1 MTTNS
6 YLIKEVTFI
15 SVITAFDIIESFTLV
30 GLATQHEELHPL
42 LLFYTVTIFMT
53 VRESRAFILSM
64 SNSST

>member
-15 SVITAFDIIESFTLV
+15 SVITAFYVIESFTLV
-30 GLATQHEELHPL
+30 GLATQHKELHPL
-42 LLFYTVTIFMT
+42 LLFYTVTNFMT